1 MGQRLKLIRKA
12 LGLTQEQLAQ
22 RLGVGKTAL
31 SMVETGKARLI
42 SPLVI
47 SILLTAVLYPL
58 SLLTEGGNI
67 FLTLIVKSIIFF
79 IIFGCYIQL
88 TGEYDIIGKTKS
100 IINKNK
106 E

>member
-1 MGQRLKLIRKA
+1 MYQVTLHRSLRNFV
-12 LGLTQEQLAQ
+12 AQ
-22 RLGVGKTAL
+22 
-31 SMVETGKARLI
+31 LI
-42 SPLVI
+42 SPFVI

-88 TGEYDIIGKTKS
+88 TGEYDIIGKARS